1 MQPEKRGFSLLELL
15 GVIALLAILFAI
27 GIPYLAYMRSNNA
40 INTAA
45 DRLHGELQQAQG
57 KAKGFGVPIDDAFRA
72 AGGFPAA
79 TSVASGGS
87 EQNLALRVRTRQ
99 TIGAVPTLVSFSELG
114 PMATLDEL
122 RLQNIPLFDMDA
134 VPNLTGLV
142 AELGLG
148 SSPNDF
154 TPVASFAFDANG
166 EILLPDSSLP
176 GVVTLGRIGDHA
188 YRLEVG
194 GLGKL
199 ALGKYSGP

>member
-1 MQPEKRGFSLLELL
+1 MVREKRGFSLLELL

-72 AGGFPAA
+72 AGGFAAA
-79 TSVASGGS
+79 TSVASGS
-87 EQNLALRVRTRQ
+87 TEEHLALRVRTRQ
-99 TIGAVPTLVSFSELG
+99 TTGSVPTVVSFSDLG
-114 PMATLDEL
+114 SMATLDEV
-122 RLQNIPLFDMDA
+122 RLANIPLFDMDA

-148 SSPNDF
+148 STPTNF
-154 TPVASFAFDANG
+154 TPFASFAFDANG
-166 EILLPDSSLP
+166 EILLLDSSQP

-199 ALGKYSGP
+199 SLAKYSGP